1 MDMDQKLQEQLH
13 RIEMLCYQI
22 LEKLEAEP
30 SDEEKAQ
37 RWAEIDAKV
46 EALANINPNGIN

>member
-13 RIEMLCYQI
+13 RIETLCYQI